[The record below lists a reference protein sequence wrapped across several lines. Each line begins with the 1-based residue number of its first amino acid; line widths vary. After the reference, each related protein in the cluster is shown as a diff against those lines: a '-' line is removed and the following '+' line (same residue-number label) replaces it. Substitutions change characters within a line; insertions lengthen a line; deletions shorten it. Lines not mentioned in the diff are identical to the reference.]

1 MVFGFL
7 IFPVN
12 VDNFFRGLFKSTEV
26 IFSLR
31 SDDRFIGDFFAN
43 SLEILGAFTGLELQ
57 IDDTGRFAGL
67 VMGIGGIV
75 FGFGFE
81 EGMFG
86 E

>member
-12 VDNFFRGLFKSTEV
+12 VDNFFRGLFKSAEV

-43 SLEILGAFTGLELQ
+43 SLDILGAFTGLEL
-57 IDDTGRFAGL
+57 
-67 VMGIGGIV
+67 
-75 FGFGFE
+75 
-81 EGMFG
+81 
-86 E
+86 